1 MKAHTPPPRF
11 SVLSFR
17 IRLKPL
23 MDNGA
28 SGIFGLSHV
37 SVIPTKSAL
46 FCWITRSKTSILL
59 DKDLVLERKKSG
71 KR

>member
-11 SVLSFR
+11 SVRSFR

-23 MDNGA
+23 VDNGA
-28 SGIFGLSHV
+28 SGIFGLNV

-46 FCWITRSKTSILL
+46 FRWITRSKSSILL